1 MICKGSLHDFMRD
14 LHDFAK
20 FVIGSRALQNSTL
33 LSATARVLTMFEI
46 YRRNE
51 EFLPGHA
58 ASDIP

>member
-1 MICKGSLHDFMRD
+1 MRD
-14 LHDFAK
+14 LHDFAL

-33 LSATARVLTMFEI
+33 LSATARVLTMFEK

-58 ASDIP
+58 ASDIPWVYEVF